1 LPTRTGFL
9 IAVAALVAVLPT
21 VAGALPQGATG
32 ITANSQNYDDST
44 GETPPPADISRIVVS
59 NTDVGVL
66 SFRINMPGRSQLGQD
81 LLMSLYLDTD
91 NNAQTG
97 SPAGTDEPPGVDYV
111 IEIARA
117 EPNLFRWDGTA
128 FTRSFGNPSSV
139 TLSGSFSSNGINVR
153 INATELGNTKRF
165 KFYVFIL
172 AGLGVDT
179 TTGELFCQ
187 TPPCPFDEAPSFG
200 AGLFPYQVIVAKPT
214 LQVRKLATTPKLPT
228 AGKRFSMKVSAIRSD
243 TKALIRNGRVTCRG
257 RAGKAVLRA
266 QVARVVGGAITCTWL
281 IPANAKGK
289 TFRGSAAVR
298 FEGLTATRSFS
309 ARIR

>member
-1 LPTRTGFL
+1 MRLPTRTGFL

-21 VAGALPQGATG
+21 AAGALPQGASG
-32 ITANSQNYDDST
+32 VSANSQDYNDST
-44 GETPPPADISRIVVS
+44 GENANAPDITTLRVS
-59 NTDVGVL
+59 NTDTGL
-66 SFRINMPGRSQLGQD
+66 ITFRVNVPNRPTYGQD
-81 LLMSLYLDTD
+81 VLVDLFLNTD
-91 NNAQTG
+91 NNLGTG
-97 SPAGTDEPPGVDYV
+97 SQEIPGTDYV
-111 IEIARA
+111 IELARG
-117 EPNLFRWDGTA
+117 EVNLFKWDGTD
-128 FTRSFGNPSSV
+128 FTRRFGDPPAV
-139 TLSGSFSSNGINVR
+139 TLRHTYNGGAAITISS
-153 INATELGNTKRF
+153 TELGNTRRLA
-165 KFYVFIL
+165 FYVEVWSGII
-172 AGLGVDT
+172 VDPV
-179 TTGELFCQ
+179 TGDLDFANA
-187 TPPCPFDEAPSFG
+187 TADAAPGGG
-200 AGLFPYQVIVAKPT
+200 AGFFPYQVIVAKPT